1 VGGVAE
7 KEKKARPGRKT
18 RSKAIAF
25 VLLIGIASLLADV
38 ATEGARSVTAP
49 FLTTLGASAIAIS
62 LVAGLAELTG
72 YGLRAIFGR
81 ITDRTGRYWTLTLI
95 GFGINAIA
103 VPLLA
108 LAGNWWIAASLI
120 ILEKTGRAIRGPAR
134 DAMISYSTTKVGRG
148 WAFGVQEALSS
159 VGGMIGPI
167 IVIAV
172 LTLEGSYQLGF
183 ELLAV
188 PAILAIVVV
197 LRARRMNPKP
207 RDIEGKCVRADFRT
221 TLPRAFWLY
230 SLAGALIAAGYADFP
245 LFAFHI
251 NSQYQSPQNM
261 IPLLYAVA
269 MGVDAIS
276 ALLFGWLYD
285 RVGMNSLIVATS
297 IAAFFPLVGFMDG
310 GGLVLLAMV
319 LYGIG
324 FGAQESVM
332 RAIVADLA
340 PICRRATAFGYYN
353 AMFGVFWFA
362 GSVTMGAL
370 YGISVTYMVAFS
382 LAIQLMAIPFLVYV
396 ARTHEFK
403 VRRK

>member
-1 VGGVAE
+1 MTENE
-7 KEKKARPGRKT
+7 KRAWPNSKI

-38 ATEGARSVTAP
+38 ATEGARSVTGP
-49 FLTTLGASAIAIS
+49 YLTMLGASATAIS
-62 LVAGLAELTG
+62 LVAGSAELVG
-72 YGLRAIFGR
+72 YGLRAVFGR
-81 ITDRTGRYWTLTLI
+81 ITDHTGRYWTLTLV
-95 GFGINAIA
+95 GFGINAVA

-108 LAGNWWIAASLI
+108 LAGNWWIAASFI

-134 DAMISYSTTKVGRG
+134 DAMISHATSSVGRG

-172 LTLEGSYQLGF
+172 LTMGGSYQLGF
-183 ELLAV
+183 ELLV
-188 PAILAIVVV
+188 LPVILAIIVL
-197 LRARRMNPKP
+197 LRARQMNPRP
-207 RDIEGKCVRADFRT
+207 RDIEGKCTRADFRT

-245 LFAFHI
+245 LFAFHL
-251 NSQYQSPQNM
+251 NSQYQSPQDV

-276 ALLFGWLYD
+276 ALFFGWLYD
-285 RVGMNSLIVATS
+285 RKGMISLIIATS

-310 GGLVLLAMV
+310 GGLMLLGMV
-319 LYGIG
+319 LFGIG
-324 FGAQESVM
+324 FGAHESVM

-340 PICRRATAFGYYN
+340 PVCRRATAFGYYN
-353 AMFGVFWFA
+353 ALFGVFWFA

-370 YGISVTYMVAFS
+370 YGVSIEYMVAFS
-382 LAIQLMAIPFLVYV
+382 LAIQLAAIPFLIYV
-396 ARTHEFK
+396 SRTHEFK
-403 VRRK
+403 VRAS